1 MHEQNRKIRF
11 DSENPVIGGIGI
23 IRLSCGELKEAVKKS
38 QKVDIMV
45 TGLLFADKSITPEL
59 LDAAVENMKVYG
71 KIQAKPELLSV
82 MKKKMR
88 NS

>member
-1 MHEQNRKIRF
+1 
-11 DSENPVIGGIGI
+11 
-23 IRLSCGELKEAVKKS
+23 
-38 QKVDIMV
+38 MV